1 MKLKLIYLPL
11 FLPALFI
18 AALAGSLY
26 GQAVNGSL
34 LGTVTDA
41 SGALIQGAHVAI
53 LEVNTGVARE
63 ATTSD
68 AGNYAF
74 PDLAPGTYT
83 ITVTQAGFKKV
94 TREKVDVVVNTSVRV
109 DLALPLGDVNQTV
122 TVEAT
127 APPLQTDRA
136 DTGRKIET
144 VQVEAMPL
152 GTNRNFQ
159 GLISLVPG
167 ATRAFNAHS
176 QFFNAQQ
183 SLQTEV
189 NGQPRMGNNLQLEG
203 IDDNERTGLLQMII
217 PPIEAIQTV
226 DVSTSNFEAE
236 LGRATGA
243 VTNVILKSGT
253 NQIHG
258 EAYEFFKNNALNAR
272 NFFDPAIA
280 HLAYNYF
287 GGNISAPIVRNKL
300 FIFGDYLKVLDHES
314 NVNLESIPTPDFR
327 TGNLAA
333 SPTVIYNPFT
343 GNPDGAGRTPFP
355 NNQIPASLINPI
367 STKILGLIPQPT
379 SAGFTTNYFATLPFR
394 KDIDS
399 FDVKTDYNPTDK
411 DRISGRYSFQRPATF
426 QAPLYG
432 LAGGPAQG
440 AFEATG
446 VQNAFSTGI
455 NYTRILS
462 ATLITEFRVGAAHYR
477 NSAQNSDYGTNASTA
492 LGIPGVNLDPFTS
505 GLSSVNIG
513 GYSSPVV
520 GYSINLPWIRSE
532 ANIDAVNNW
541 TKTFG
546 NHTLKWGGDLRR
558 IRDDLLAMITY
569 GARGTFS
576 FSDGQTSIPGAKT
589 SFGNDFASFLLDTPN
604 QVGRDLPTYF
614 PAYRAWQLFTFVQ
627 DKWAVTPKLTVDLG
641 VRWEFYPPATPRF
654 AGGFSNYDP
663 STNSLVVAG
672 IGNNPK
678 NLGMAT
684 HYKNFA
690 PRVGVAYR
698 LTASTVLR
706 GGFGVS
712 YTPFPDNTYAYNF
725 PINQNNTFNPVVA
738 GYGPALL
745 PNGQIA
751 TFQAGFP
758 PPTPAVIPANGIIAN
773 APNQVYQVVNLRFK
787 QPYVES
793 WNFAIQQ
800 ALPKHF
806 TLDAAYVGNHGVDIG
821 SNVNMNAATV
831 IGLGIKG
838 QPLDAAFG
846 RTANTN
852 LVFEGFSSNYN
863 ALQVKLDR
871 RFSDGLLITTAYT
884 WSKAMGY
891 QTSDDGGLLYYV
903 AGYGHRN
910 YAPLDFNHTQNFTQS
925 YIYQL
930 PFGKGKHWL
939 ASGPAAAVAGGWQ
952 VSGILTLIT
961 GAPLNFTY
969 SAAGLLAPGNN
980 QSPDLIAPIGVTHG
994 IGLNHAWFSQSSF
1007 AAPAALTFGNL
1018 GRNPI
1023 SGPGLFNLDFSLF
1036 RTIALSERWNLQLRG
1051 EAFSVSNTPQFS
1063 NPGTTLGNANF
1074 GYITGTNGGGRIV
1087 QLGVKIAF

>member
-1 MKLKLIYLPL
+1 MTAPRC
-11 FLPALFI
+11 PSALLVF
-18 AALAGSLY
+18 AFACSLY

-34 LGTVTDA
+34 LGSVTDA
-41 SGALIQGAHVAI
+41 SGAVIPGAHVTI
-53 LEVNTGVARE
+53 LEVNTGVIRN
-63 ATTSD
+63 ATTSGS
-68 AGNYAF
+68 GNYVF

-83 ITVTQAGFKKV
+83 VTVVQQGFKKV
-94 TREKVDVVVNTSVRV
+94 TRERVDVVVNSSVRV
-109 DLALPLGDVNQTV
+109 DLVLPLGDVNEMV
-122 TVEAT
+122 TVAAN
-127 APPLQTDRA
+127 APLLQTDRA

-144 VQVEAMPL
+144 VQVETMPL

-159 GLISLVPG
+159 NLISLVPG

-176 QFFNAQQ
+176 QFFNAVQ

-253 NQIHG
+253 NQLHG

-272 NFFDPAIA
+272 NFFDPSIA

-287 GGNISAPIVRNKL
+287 GGNIGGPIIKNKL

-327 TGNLAA
+327 TGNLAT
-333 SPTVIYNPFT
+333 SSTVIYNPFT
-343 GNPDGAGRTPFP
+343 GNPDGASRIPFP
-355 NNQIPASLINPI
+355 NNQIPASMINPI
-367 STKILGLIPQPT
+367 STKILGLIPQPNA
-379 SAGFTTNYFATLPFR
+379 AGVTNNYFATLPFR

-399 FDVKTDYNPTDK
+399 FDVKSDYDPSDN
-411 DRISGRYSFQRPATF
+411 DRISGRFSFDRPVTY

-432 LAGGPAQG
+432 LAGGPAQS
-440 AFEATG
+440 AFEASG
-446 VQNAFSTGI
+446 VQNTYSSGI
-455 NYTRILS
+455 NYTHIFS
-462 ATLITEFRVGAAHYR
+462 ASLIAEFRIGAAHYR
-477 NSAQNSDYGTNASTA
+477 NSAQNSDYGTTASTA
-492 LGIPGVNLDPFTS
+492 LGIPGVNLDAFTS
-505 GLSSVNIG
+505 GLTSVNIG

-532 ANIDAVNNW
+532 ANIDVVNNW

-546 NHTLKWGGDLRR
+546 SHTLKWGGDLRR

-569 GARGTFS
+569 GPRGTFT

-589 SFGNDFASFLLDTPN
+589 SFANDFASFLLDVPN
-604 QVGRDLPTYF
+604 LVGRDLPTYF

-627 DKWAVTPKLTVDLG
+627 DKWAVTPKLTIDLG
-641 VRWEFYPPATPRF
+641 VRWEYYPPGTPRF
-654 AGGFSNYDP
+654 SGGFSNYDP
-663 STNSLVVAG
+663 TTNSLVVAG

-678 NLGMAT
+678 DLGMRT
-684 HYKNFA
+684 SYKNFA
-690 PRVGVAYR
+690 PRFGLAYR
-698 LTASTVLR
+698 LTSSTVIR
-706 GGFGVS
+706 SGFGVS

-725 PINQNNTFNPVVA
+725 PVNQNNTFNPLVA
-738 GYGPALL
+738 GFGPALL

-758 PPTPAVIPANGIIAN
+758 PPTPAVVPSNGIIAN

-806 TLDAAYVGNHGVDIG
+806 TMDVAYVGNHGVDIG
-821 SNVNMNAATV
+821 SNVNLNAATV
-831 IGLGIKG
+831 LGLGVNG
-838 QPLDAAFG
+838 QPLYAAFG

-852 LVFEGFSSNYN
+852 MVFQGFSSNYN
-863 ALQVKLDR
+863 ALQVKIDR
-871 RFSDGLLITTAYT
+871 RFSSGLLITTAYT

-903 AGYGHRN
+903 YGYGRRN
-910 YAPLDFNHTQNFTQS
+910 YAPLDFNHTQSFVQS
-925 YIYQL
+925 YVYQL
-930 PFGKGKHWL
+930 PFGKGKRWVN
-939 ASGPAAAVAGGWQ
+939 SGPASLVAGGWQ
-952 VSGILTLIT
+952 VSGILSLIT
-961 GAPLNFTY
+961 GSPLNITY
-969 SAAGLLAPGNN
+969 SATGLQAPGNT
-980 QSPDLIAPIGVTHG
+980 QSPDLIAPVQILHG
-994 IGLNHAWFSQSSF
+994 IGVSNPWFSPSSF
-1007 AAPAALTFGNL
+1007 APPAALTFGNL
-1018 GRNPI
+1018 GRNAI

-1036 RTIALSERWNLQLRG
+1036 RTIDLSERLHLQLRG
-1051 EAFSVSNTPQFS
+1051 EAFSITNTPQFA
-1063 NPGTTLGNANF
+1063 NPGLVLGNANF
-1074 GYITGTNGGGRIV
+1074 GYITGTSGGGRV
-1087 QLGVKIAF
+1087 MQLGVKLSF